1 MAHCRATTVSI
12 ALIGSGGRTTPHR
25 FVCNRR
31 RRPTDPLLRRRRRPI
46 HLRVRRRQTPTH
58 LVLRYCWTPN
68 RPIPRCRRSGCR
80 HACICS
86 RILNHPPVTK
96 TPCGSGGIEGT
107 DIGAAA
113 RCDEALHDPATHEPK
128 PGSFPQ
134 MSCRSV
140 RALPTEGPAGSR
152 SAIVMQPDRLARG
165 HTAAAAFAAL
175 LAQLRTSATDDR
187 LNGDGTTIIRAFL
200 GKAVGGRASD
210 RNGAS
215 GRPWF

>member
-31 RRPTDPLLRRRRRPI
+31 RRTTDPLLRRRRRPI

-68 RPIPRCRRSGCR
+68 RPIPRCR

-134 MSCRSV
+134 MKLPKRSGLADGGTGGLQK
-140 RALPTEGPAGSR
+140 RNRHATGSIG
-152 SAIVMQPDRLARG
+152 SG